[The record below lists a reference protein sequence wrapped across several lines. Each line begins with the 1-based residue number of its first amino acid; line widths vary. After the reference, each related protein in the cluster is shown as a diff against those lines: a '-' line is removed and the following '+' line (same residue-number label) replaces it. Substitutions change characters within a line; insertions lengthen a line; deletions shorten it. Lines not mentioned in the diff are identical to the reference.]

1 MGKFFG
7 RNDARRITLE
17 RLFPHGDITFSTPIW
32 ESGRYRLVV
41 VEGIPE
47 TLEVLG
53 EYIRD
58 LALRQY
64 IEERF
69 FGRWY
74 GFGTHETTGGLQ
86 VQYDSLEKP
95 VNQLQLLD
103 FVLRAHLVKYCDLKL
118 LPVSVIVGYSDGSK
132 FMEIMAPLPVDI
144 GNGATELAK
153 RVIPRIIH

>member
-1 MGKFFG
+1 MKKFLG

-17 RLFPHGDITFSTPIW
+17 RIFPHGNITFSTPIW
-32 ESGRYRLVV
+32 ESGRYRLIV
-41 VEGIPE
+41 VEGVTE

-64 IEERF
+64 IEERH

-86 VQYDSLEKP
+86 VQYDSLDRP
-95 VNQLQLLD
+95 INQLQLLD
-103 FVLRAHLVKYCDLKL
+103 LVLRAHLVKYCDLKL
-118 LPVSVIVGYSDGSK
+118 LPVSVIVGYSDGNK
-132 FMEIMAPLPVDI
+132 FMEIRVPLSPDI
-144 GNGATELAK
+144 GNGSIELPENLIK
-153 RVIPRIIH
+153 RIIH